1 MVRGKVLSEG
11 GGRRRGA
18 GFSLLE
24 LLVALALVGVLAAL
38 GSFGFRQWQQS
49 LQVRGCAREVASLL
63 RLCRSQAVASN
74 REIRVKVL
82 PLGEAP
88 GGRPLLWLQQGN
100 LSRGSTL
107 WIDRTGEQVELP
119 ARVGLGLT
127 QDCRIEAGP
136 GYLSFNPDGSSNA
149 LYLCLLDR
157 EGAPPARRRYAVG
170 VSHAATGRIC
180 VLRWNQA
187 RARFE

>member
-1 MVRGKVLSEG
+1 MG
-11 GGRRRGA
+11 GSVGDSWRRGT

-24 LLVALALVGVLAAL
+24 LLVALALVGILTAL
-38 GSFGFRQWQQS
+38 GSFGFRRWEQT

-63 RLCRSQAVASN
+63 RLGRSQAVASN
-74 REIRVKVL
+74 REIRIKVL

-88 GGRPLLWLQQGN
+88 GSRPLLWLQQGN

-107 WIDRTGEQVELP
+107 WIDRTGQRVEFP
-119 ARVGLGLT
+119 ARVALGLT
-127 QDCRIEAGP
+127 RDCRIEPGP

-149 LYLCLLDR
+149 LYLCLLER
-157 EGAPPARRRYAVG
+157 EGTQTARKRYVVG

-180 VLRWNQA
+180 VLRWNPA
-187 RARFE
+187 TGDFE

>member
-1 MVRGKVLSEG
+1 MENDRFGCKRS
-11 GGRRRGA
+11 A

-63 RLCRSQAVASN
+63 RLGRSQAVASN
-74 REIRVKVL
+74 REMRVKVL
-82 PLGEAP
+82 PLGGTP

-100 LSRGSTL
+100 LSRGSTVWL
-107 WIDRTGEQVELP
+107 DRAGQRVEFP
-119 ARVGLGLT
+119 ARVELGLT

-149 LYLCLLDR
+149 LYLCLQER
-157 EGAPPARRRYAVG
+157 EGEQPARRRYAVG

-180 VLRWNQA
+180 VLRWNSSSGA
-187 RARFE
+187 FE

>member
-1 MVRGKVLSEG
+1 MENKGSGCK
-11 GGRRRGA
+11 RGA

-38 GSFGFRQWQQS
+38 GSFGWRQWQQS
-49 LQVRGCAREVASLL
+49 LQVRSCAREVASLL
-63 RLCRSQAVASN
+63 RLGRSQAVASN
-74 REIRVKVL
+74 REIRVKAL
-82 PLGEAP
+82 PLGETP

-100 LSRGSTL
+100 LSRGSTA
-107 WIDRTGEQVELP
+107 WQDRLGQRVEIP
-119 ARVGLGLT
+119 PGVELGLT

-149 LYLCLLDR
+149 LYLCLQER
-157 EGAPPARRRYAVG
+157 AGTQPARRRYAVG

-180 VLRWNQA
+180 VLRWNPA
-187 RARFE
+187 TAGFE

>member
-1 MVRGKVLSEG
+1 MERKGSRCKRL
-11 GGRRRGA
+11 A

-38 GSFGFRQWQQS
+38 GSFGWRQWQQS
-49 LQVRGCAREVASLL
+49 LQVRSCAREVASLL
-63 RLCRSQAVASN
+63 RLGRSQAVASN
-74 REIRVKVL
+74 REIRVKAL
-82 PLGEAP
+82 PLGETP

-100 LSRGSTL
+100 LSRGSTVWL
-107 WIDRTGEQVELP
+107 DRLGQRVEFP
-119 ARVGLGLT
+119 ARVELGLT

-149 LYLCLLDR
+149 LYLCLQER
-157 EGAPPARRRYAVG
+157 AGTQPARRRYAVG

-180 VLRWNQA
+180 VLRWNPA
-187 RARFE
+187 TAGFE